1 LDLDWKNKMSDN
13 SQPAYSLPAR
23 LIVLL
28 GISSASVR
36 GICSFAYALVL
47 PTMRESF
54 ERSWSMAGL
63 NATGA
68 ITDAFGGLSYA
79 LNVSTAM
86 LGAGVIAL
94 AQLGMIR

>member
-1 LDLDWKNKMSDN
+1 MSDN
-13 SQPAYSLPAR
+13 SYSLPAR
-23 LIVLL
+23 LIILL

-54 ERSWSMAGL
+54 ERSWWMAGL

-68 ITDAFGGLSYA
+68 ITDAFGSLSYA
-79 LNVSTAM
+79 LNVSAAM
-86 LGAGVIAL
+86 LVGGVIAM